1 MTSSKPNVAI
11 VVPWPG
17 HDRLTEQE
25 QVSLRH
31 LLHYLREYDM
41 YLIAPWWRR
50 CHIEGLRTKRFRP
63 RYFGSAGAHG
73 LLLLTK
79 GFYKKFKKYDHIMFY
94 HLDSLVFS
102 DELAEWCGK
111 DHDYIGAP
119 WFRCDD
125 SPWVDRPRV
134 GNGGFALLRVAK
146 ALDAL
151 KARHRYIR
159 GSRLVD
165 WHVMWTPEFVVR
177 WMESL
182 AVFFPKSKI
191 LIRLINEWRQS
202 MDPALNNRNND
213 IFWSDMAKYYLPD
226 FRVARFEEGMR
237 FAFEV
242 EPRKCFRMNSG
253 RMPFGCHAW
262 TRYDR
267 GFWEPHLLP

>member
-1 MTSSKPNVAI
+1 MTPSKPNVAI

-17 HDRLTEQE
+17 HDQLTEQE

-31 LLHYLREYDM
+31 LLHYLTGYDM
-41 YLIAPWWRR
+41 YLIAPWWRSCR
-50 CHIEGLRTKRFRP
+50 IEGLKIMRFRA

-79 GFYKKFKKYDHIMFY
+79 GFYRKFKRYEHIMFY

-102 DELAEWCGK
+102 DELKEWCEK

-125 SPWVDRPRV
+125 SPWVDTPRV

-151 KARHRYIR
+151 EARHRYIR
-159 GSRLVD
+159 GSRWVD
-165 WHVMWTPEFVVR
+165 LHVMWTPEFLVR
-177 WMESL
+177 WMECL
-182 AVFFPKSKI
+182 AGLLPKSKI
-191 LIRLINEWRQS
+191 LRRLIDEWRQS
-202 MDPALNNRNND
+202 MDPAINNRNND
-213 IFWSDMAKYYLPD
+213 IFWSDMAKYYLPE
-226 FRVARFEEGMR
+226 FRVARFEDGIR

-242 EPRKCFRMNSG
+242 APRKCFRMNGG

-267 GFWEPHLLP
+267 GFWESHLLS